1 MFCDLKKTTCR
12 NGQYRFQ
19 KNNQITVII
28 VVINNYKKLIFVVN
42 DDEVNPHLRVPVDVG
57 IVAEW
62 RLVIIRWLKTRI
74 WFDNNDYVH
83 ILF

>member
-1 MFCDLKKTTCR
+1 MCVICAISHVEVCFVILKKQLV
-12 NGQYRFQ
+12 GMEY
-19 KNNQITVII
+19 
-28 VVINNYKKLIFVVN
+28 YKKLIFVVN

-57 IVAEW
+57 SVAEW

-74 WFDNNDYVH
+74 WFDNNGYVY